1 MEKPWL
7 NSYPEGVPEAISTPD
22 YLSITQMIDAC
33 LIKYADRKAYSNMGS
48 SITFKELD
56 KPFYAI
62 RMLPTKN
69 FRANKRG
76 TGSGHVAKYYSIPRS
91 NVWNF

>member
-7 NSYPEGVPEAISTPD
+7 NSYPEGVPETISTPD

-48 SITFKELD
+48 SFTFKEL
-56 KPFYAI
+56 
-62 RMLPTKN
+62 TN
-69 FRANKRG
+69 FLCN
-76 TGSGHVAKYYSIPRS
+76 SHVTYKKL
-91 NVWNF
+91 